1 MSLNL
6 KWKGGGLIQCA
17 IRRTSF
23 LHIGAPYKSPGDF
36 SPGLSVKETPPY
48 AWERLFE
55 GLPRF
60 PKLPHVEHEH
70 FITRLRRDMPMRLNI
85 SAVLFPWVANGDA
98 SWSFRNVRI
107 KAVRC

>member
-6 KWKGGGLIQCA
+6 KWKGGGLTQCA

-60 PKLPHVEHEH
+60 PKLPDVDYEH
-70 FITRLRRDMPMRLNI
+70 FIT
-85 SAVLFPWVANGDA
+85 
-98 SWSFRNVRI
+98 
-107 KAVRC
+107 